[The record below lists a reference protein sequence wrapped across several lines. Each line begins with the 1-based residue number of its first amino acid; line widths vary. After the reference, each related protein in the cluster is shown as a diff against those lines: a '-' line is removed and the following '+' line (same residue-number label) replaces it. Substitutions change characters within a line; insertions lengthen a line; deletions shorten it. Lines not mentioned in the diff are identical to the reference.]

1 MSAKGKE
8 EGRPVLCPVI
18 LQKLC
23 TRGIELQQPP
33 ETSSSQEDLTLLLLI
48 FFGLAS
54 VAPKSPICS
63 LMRPSKCYPP
73 PRYDLQ
79 VYPWDRWSDES
90 YFRICSYSAITCDSF
105 IGSLFQCYR
114 KILILQCAVLA
125 REERNIVRGNILS
138 RIPCPIVDHLW
149 VVRWQNKNRY

>member
-8 EGRPVLCPVI
+8 EGCSVLCPVI

-23 TRGIELQQPP
+23 TRGLELQLPP

-54 VAPKSPICS
+54 VTPKSPICS
-63 LMRPSKCYPP
+63 LMRPSICYPS

-79 VYPWDRWSDES
+79 VYPWDTVEAMRAI
-90 YFRICSYSAITCDSF
+90 FAFAVTHAITCDSF
-105 IGSLFQCYR
+105 IGSVFQCYG
-114 KILILQCAVLA
+114 KILISQCVVLA
-125 REERNIVRGNILS
+125 REERDVARGMFSTELLV
-138 RIPCPIVDHLW
+138 PL
-149 VVRWQNKNRY
+149 